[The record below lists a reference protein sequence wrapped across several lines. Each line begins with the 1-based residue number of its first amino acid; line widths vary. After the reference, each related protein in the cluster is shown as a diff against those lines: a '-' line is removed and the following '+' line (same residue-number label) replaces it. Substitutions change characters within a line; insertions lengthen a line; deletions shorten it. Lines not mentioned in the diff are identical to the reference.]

1 MTAEELAEIGR
12 KLTGAHVNAHYTNG
26 PAVYR
31 DLKKLFGAFNEQAQ
45 RIAELEAQL
54 EEVKSARDMN
64 FDTCARLEAQLAARG
79 PTREAIYTA
88 IEEYCYVARDPKD
101 DLSYIV
107 AGKYQAADAILSS
120 GALATAH
127 TEKLQENSCPPR
139 RCDSAGIGGEMG
151 SLSPVAT
158 AQAVT
163 LTEEERA
170 TVEYYRKSTW
180 RTARKLL
187 AIIDRLTGASTP

>member
-1 MTAEELAEIGR
+1 
-12 KLTGAHVNAHYTNG
+12 
-26 PAVYR
+26 
-31 DLKKLFGAFNEQAQ
+31 
-45 RIAELEAQL
+45 
-54 EEVKSARDMN
+54 
-64 FDTCARLEAQLAARG
+64 
-79 PTREAIYTA
+79 
-88 IEEYCYVARDPKD
+88 
-101 DLSYIV
+101 
-107 AGKYQAADAILSS
+107 
-120 GALATAH
+120 
-127 TEKLQENSCPPR
+127 
-139 RCDSAGIGGEMG
+139 MG